1 MSASVCAGLHFP
13 PGVEVSHAYDTGAH
27 WKMMYS
33 MAIRFMIM
41 NIPETVQAVC
51 VFLVASGDTGQ
62 HKRDAEFDRN
72 DGCTVEDFEK
82 EKVLG

>member
-41 NIPETVQAVC
+41 NIPETTYKLYVY
-51 VFLVASGDTGQ
+51 FLLPAAIRVNIQEMLSLMGMMAAQ
-62 HKRDAEFDRN
+62 
-72 DGCTVEDFEK
+72 
-82 EKVLG
+82 